1 MLRESLF
8 YKKLTGRKKSTEKIM
23 IAQLLT
29 KNRSYLVPLFALSL
43 FVVSGFQTT
52 ARIKWPEGKK
62 AAIVLTYD
70 DGLDSHLNIAVP
82 QLDTFGFKGTFFLYG
97 YLSENRF
104 AAWKEVSEHGHELG
118 NHSLFH
124 PCKGNDSKSGSS
136 RFLSENYDV
145 PSMLRE
151 IGVMNKL
158 LFAITEKQP
167 ASYAYPCSET
177 VVGGVDYADSLRAS
191 GLLKFARTGGDR
203 TIIQD
208 FSGLNDFKIPS
219 YSVKPGSDASTLIRY
234 TEEVLRQGGL
244 GICIFHGIGDDY
256 LIVGADDH
264 LGLLK
269 FLDAHKDEIWV
280 ATFSEVMEYIH
291 KNRND

>member
-1 MLRESLF
+1 M
-8 YKKLTGRKKSTEKIM
+8 T
-23 IAQLLT
+23 AQLLT

-43 FVVSGFQTT
+43 LVVSGFQTT
-52 ARIKWPEGKK
+52 ARIKWPDGKK

-124 PCKGNDSKSGSS
+124 PCKGNDSKPGSS

-151 IGVMNKL
+151 IEVMNKL
-158 LFAITEKQP
+158 LFAITGKQP

-177 VVGGVDYADSLRAS
+177 MVGGVDYADSLKAS
-191 GLLKFARTGGDR
+191 GLLRQARTGGDR
-203 TIIQD
+203 VIVTAYPD
-208 FSGLNDFKIPS
+208 LNFYKIPG
-219 YSVKPGSDASTLIRY
+219 YSVRPGSVSSNLIGY
-234 TEEVLRQGGL
+234 AEDVLKQGGF
-244 GICIFHGIGDDY
+244 GVYIFHGIGGDY
-256 LIVGADDH
+256 LSLDAQEH
-264 LGLLK
+264 LSLLK
-269 FLDAHKDEIWV
+269 YLNEHRDEIWV
-280 ATFSEVMEYIH
+280 TTFSEVMEYIH
-291 KNRND
+291 EKRND